1 MPDTHQMLSKHTHR
15 APSPATAE
23 GGRIQRTWRIPRSYP
38 EIKTSPCREQDED
51 LTRAVQV
58 PQGCN
63 LQSHAT
69 SRPTGKTAQCLWKT
83 LDPMNAL
90 PSSTGADAS
99 QPAPTRT
106 AHWDGP
112 RGTPGPSA
120 QWSGQVWTEDEGRG
134 TFEGLGG
141 RGDTDREPSRAGGA
155 EWLRSRAARRGL
167 KEGASATATSR
178 VGSRGTTTRPRSPG

>member
-1 MPDTHQMLSKHTHR
+1 MPDTHQMLSKHTHG

-99 QPAPTRT
+99 QPAPTWT

-112 RGTPGPSA
+112 RGTPGHLL
-120 QWSGQVWTEDEGRG
+120 SGQGKCGRRTRAGAHSRGWEGEG
-134 TFEGLGG
+134 TQ
-141 RGDTDREPSRAGGA
+141 TASRAGGA

-167 KEGASATATSR
+167 KEGASATATSQ
-178 VGSRGTTTRPRSPG
+178 VGSRGTATRPRSPG